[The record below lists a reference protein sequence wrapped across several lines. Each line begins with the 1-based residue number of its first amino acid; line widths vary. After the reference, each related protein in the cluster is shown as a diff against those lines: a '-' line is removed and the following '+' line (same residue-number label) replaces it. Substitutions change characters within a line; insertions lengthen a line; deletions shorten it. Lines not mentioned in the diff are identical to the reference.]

1 MPSFDRLQGVRGYQ
15 ILCTVH
21 LMIIYG
27 LKMTFQIMDRQGA
40 AIITQISQIK
50 LNLVDLFHYWL
61 ELTSNL

>member
-1 MPSFDRLQGVRGYQ
+1 
-15 ILCTVH
+15 
-21 LMIIYG
+21 MIIYG
-27 LKMTFQIMDRQGA
+27 VKLTFQIMDRQGA